1 MRDNHKDHV
10 HGRGLFIGMTL
21 ADFLTRI
28 GAQKP
33 CIINRSSVVSK
44 QMEKHCNQAEM
55 FHDVLEA
62 LKAIETRIKDATA
75 KYARSQ
81 CGNKSLMK
89 YQKILDTCA
98 LQIKAIEMIGFS
110 NTAQYHNVRNM
121 LITAELAM
129 DRARAQRKSSDYI
142 TE

>member
-1 MRDNHKDHV
+1 
-10 HGRGLFIGMTL
+10 
-21 ADFLTRI
+21 
-28 GAQKP
+28 
-33 CIINRSSVVSK
+33 
-44 QMEKHCNQAEM
+44 MEKHCNQAEM

-75 KYARSQ
+75 KYARFQ
-81 CGNKSLMK
+81 CGNKGLMK

-110 NTAQYHNVRNM
+110 NTAQYHNVRNIM
-121 LITAELAM
+121 IEAKLAM
-129 DRARAQRKSSDYI
+129 EDARARRKSSDYI